1 MMKKILV
8 AFGTRPEVI
17 KLAPVIEQLSEE
29 NVELRV
35 LHTGQH
41 DELADEM
48 LSFFNIKPDYDL
60 KIMKKDQDLFSLTS
74 SLLESVKKV
83 FIHEQP
89 DAVIVQ
95 GDTASAYVCAL
106 AAFYLT
112 IPVYHVEA
120 GLRSHDLK
128 NPFPEEM
135 FRRQISVMASTH
147 FAPTELAKNHLLSEG
162 YDPGNIFLTGNT
174 IIDALYAIINSGN
187 YKKNKQLV
195 PEKNERFVLVTAH
208 RRENHGEPLEQIME
222 ALLLLLNDF
231 EGFSVIFPAHPSPAV
246 QSVVKD
252 PKFFHERLKI
262 LPSLPYFDFLYLLED
277 ADLVLTDSGGIQEE
291 AAALG
296 KNLVVLRSS
305 TERQELVDTGFTKLV
320 GTNTNSIVEESKR
333 LLKQDKNKDTVAV
346 YGDGTA
352 AQKIVG
358 ILKNQLK
365 F

>member
-1 MMKKILV
+1 MKKILV
-8 AFGTRPEVI
+8 AFGTRPEII
-17 KLAPVIEQLSEE
+17 KLAPVIGQLSEE
-29 NVELRV
+29 KIELKI

-48 LSFFNIKPDYDL
+48 LNFFDITPDYDL
-60 KIMKKDQDLFSLTS
+60 KIMKEDQDLFSLTS
-74 SLLESVKKV
+74 SLLKNVKEVLINEK
-83 FIHEQP
+83 P

-135 FRRQISVMASTH
+135 FRKQISVMTSIH
-147 FAPTELAKNHLLSEG
+147 FAPTELAKKHLLSEG
-162 YDPGNIFLTGNT
+162 YDQGSIFLTGNT
-174 IIDALYAIINSGN
+174 IIDALYTIINSRN
-187 YKKNKQLV
+187 YKKTNQPV
-195 PEKNERFVLVTAH
+195 SEKNERFVLVTAH
-208 RRENHGEPLEQIME
+208 RRENHGKPLEQIME
-222 ALLLLLNDF
+222 ALLLLLDNF
-231 EGFSVIFPAHPSPAV
+231 EDLSVIFPAHPSPAV

-252 PKFFHERLKI
+252 PKFFHKRLKV
-262 LPSLPYFDFLYLLED
+262 LPPLSYFDFLHLLEEV
-277 ADLVLTDSGGIQEE
+277 DLVLTDSGGIQEE

-296 KNLVVLRSS
+296 KKLVVLRSS

-333 LLKQDKNKDTVAV
+333 LLKQNKSKDTVAV

-358 ILKNQLK
+358 ILKDQLK